1 MAKIKEIRS
10 LSEEDMK
17 KQLAEAEKELLDLRF
32 KLTTKQLV
40 NHRQVPETKQKIA
53 RLKTLLREK
62 ELGIR

>member
-1 MAKIKEIRS
+1 MKISEIRA
-10 LSEEDMK
+10 LSEDDMK
-17 KQLAEAEKELLDLRF
+17 KQLADSEKELLDLQF

-40 NHRQVPETKQKIA
+40 NHRQVPEARRKIA